1 MTAWTPDWAV
11 EVNGAGDITNLVIA
25 DLTITSGRSDI
36 YSQPLAGYSRFTV
49 KNLDQSTIAFDVNDS
64 VVIKVKN
71 SSGTYVPIFGGD
83 VTDIDVVVKTGEPAI
98 TEDITITALGAL
110 SKLPKTLTEGVLTKA
125 YDGDQIYAIL
135 SDVLFDQWNEVP
147 AAETWVA
154 YTPTTTWANAENSG
168 LGEIDR
174 PGDYELTARSA
185 ATTDVYSL
193 VSSLATSGLGYI
205 YEDASGRIG
214 YADSTHRSQYLAA
227 NGYAYVDGGWAYAN
241 GVATSKRLGDLRN
254 KVTIT
259 YKNGQQETAEEAA
272 SIATYGVQAENIQ
285 TTIENQADALSQ
297 AEFYLD
303 IRAYPQY
310 QFKAITFPMANP
322 NIPDASRDQ
331 ALNIFMGLPIDIE
344 DLPTNIAGGRYQGFI
359 EGWTWTSRFNELD
372 LTIIVSPVAYS
383 LQAFRW
389 NSVPV
394 TETWNTLSPTLDWNN
409 ATIVA

>member
-1 MTAWTPDWAV
+1 MTVWNPEWAV
-11 EVNGAGDITNLVIA
+11 EVNGAGDVTDLVIA

-36 YSQPLAGYSRFTV
+36 YSQPLAGYSRFTI
-49 KNLDQSTIAFDVNDS
+49 KNLDQSAITFDVNDS
-64 VVIKVKN
+64 VVIKVKD
-71 SSGTYVPIFGGD
+71 SSGTYIPIFGGD
-83 VTDIDVVVKTGEPAI
+83 ITDIDLVVATGEPVI
-98 TEDITITALGAL
+98 TQNITITALGAL
-110 SKLPKTLTEGVLTKA
+110 SKLPKTLTEGVLDKA
-125 YDGDQIYAIL
+125 FDGDQIYEIL
-135 SDVLFDQWNEVP
+135 SEILFSQWNQVP
-147 AAETWVA
+147 AAETWAA
-154 YTPTTTWANAENSG
+154 YQPTTTWENAENAG

-185 ATTDVYSL
+185 STTDIYSL
-193 VSSLATSGLGYI
+193 VAGLAKSGLGYI
-205 YEDASGRIG
+205 YEDSSGRIG

-227 NGYAYVDGGWAYAN
+227 NGYAYVDGGWAYAA
-241 GVATSKRLGDLRN
+241 GVSTSKRLGDLRN

-259 YKNGQQETAEEAA
+259 YKNDQQETAFDAE
-272 SIATYGVQAENIQ
+272 SIAIYGTQAENII
-285 TTIENQADALSQ
+285 TSIENGADAESQ

-344 DLPTNIAGGRYQGFI
+344 DLPLNIADGRYQGFI
-359 EGWTWTSRFNELD
+359 EGWTWTSRFNALD

-389 NSVPV
+389 NNVPIS
-394 TETWNTLSPTLDWNN
+394 ETWNTLSPTLDWNN

>member
-1 MTAWTPDWAV
+1 MTVWTPDWAL

-36 YSQPLAGYSRFTV
+36 YSQPVAGYSRFTV
-49 KNLDQSTIAFDVNDS
+49 KNVDQSPITFDVNDS

-71 SSGTYVPIFGGD
+71 SSGTYIPIFGGD
-83 VTDIDVVVKTGEPAI
+83 ITDINVMVATGEPAI
-98 TEDITITALGAL
+98 TQNIIITALGAL
-110 SKLPKTLTEGVLTKA
+110 SKLPKTLTEGVLSKA
-125 YDGDQIYAIL
+125 YDGDQIYTIL
-135 SDVLFDQWNEVP
+135 SQLLFNTWLEVP
-147 AAETWVA
+147 AAETWAA
-154 YTPTTTWANAENSG
+154 YDATTTWVNAENSG

-185 ATTDVYSL
+185 STTDVYSL
-193 VSSLATSGLGYI
+193 VANLAKSGLGYI
-205 YEDASGRIG
+205 YEDSSGRIG
-214 YADSTHRSQYLAA
+214 YADSTRRSQYLAA
-227 NGYAYVDGGWAYAN
+227 NGYAYVDGGWAYA
-241 GVATSKRLGDLRN
+241 ASISTAKRLGDLRN
-254 KVTIT
+254 KITIT
-259 YKNGQQETAEEAA
+259 YKNDQQETAEDAA
-272 SIATYGVQAENIQ
+272 SIITYGVQAENIQ
-285 TTIENQADALSQ
+285 TTIENGVDAESQ

-344 DLPTNIAGGRYQGFI
+344 DLPLNIANGRYQGFI
-359 EGWTWTSRFNELD
+359 EGWTWTSRFNALD

-389 NSVPV
+389 NNVPV
-394 TETWNTLSPTLDWNN
+394 TETWNTISPTLDWNN

>member
-1 MTAWTPDWAV
+1 MTAWSPEWAV
-11 EVNGAGDITNLVIA
+11 EVNGAGDITDLVIA

-36 YSQPLAGYSRFTV
+36 YSQPVAGYSRFTV
-49 KNLDQSTIAFDVNDS
+49 KNLDQSAITFDVNDS

-71 SSGTYVPIFGGD
+71 SSGTYIPIFGGD
-83 VTDIDVVVKTGEPAI
+83 ITDINITVATGEPAI
-98 TEDITITALGAL
+98 TQNITITALGAL

-125 YDGDQIYAIL
+125 YDGDQIYTIL
-135 SDVLFDQWNEVP
+135 SELLFNTWLEVP
-147 AAETWVA
+147 AAETWAA
-154 YTPTTTWANAENSG
+154 YNATTTWANAENAG

-185 ATTDVYSL
+185 STTDVYSL
-193 VSSLATSGLGYI
+193 VAGLAKSGLGYI
-205 YEDASGRIG
+205 YEDSSGRIG
-214 YADSTHRSQYLAA
+214 YADSTHRSEYLAA
-227 NGYAYVDGGWAYAN
+227 NGYAYVDGGWAYAA
-241 GVATSKRLGDLRN
+241 GISTSKRLGDLRN

-259 YKNGQQETAEEAA
+259 YKNNQQETAEDAT
-272 SIATYGVQAENIQ
+272 SITTYGVQAENIQ
-285 TTIENQADALSQ
+285 TTIENGADALSQ

-344 DLPTNIAGGRYQGFI
+344 DLPLNISDGRYQGFI
-359 EGWTWTSRFNELD
+359 EGWTWTSRFNALD

-389 NSVPV
+389 NNVPIG
-394 TETWNTLSPTLDWNN
+394 ETWNTLSPTLDWNN

>member
-25 DLTITSGRSDI
+25 DLTVTSGRSDI
-36 YSQPLAGYSRFTV
+36 YSQPVAGYSRFTV
-49 KNLDQSTIAFDVNDS
+49 KNLDQSAIAFDVNDS

-147 AAETWVA
+147 AAETWAA
-154 YTPTTTWANAENSG
+154 YTPTITWANAENSG

>member
-49 KNLDQSTIAFDVNDS
+49 KNLDQSAISFDVNDS

-147 AAETWVA
+147 AAETWAA

-174 PGDYELTARSA
+174 PGDYELTARSS

-205 YEDASGRIG
+205 YEDSSGRIG

-272 SIATYGVQAENIQ
+272 SIATYGVQAQNIQ

>member
-1 MTAWTPDWAV
+1 MTAWTPEWAV
-11 EVNGAGDITNLVIA
+11 EVNGAGNITDLVIA

-36 YSQPLAGYSRFTV
+36 YSQPVAGYSRFTV
-49 KNLDQSTIAFDVNDS
+49 KNLDQSAITFDVNDS

-71 SSGTYVPIFGGD
+71 SSGTYIPIFGGD
-83 VTDIDVVVKTGEPAI
+83 ITDIDVVVATGEPAI
-98 TEDITITALGAL
+98 TQNVIITALGAL
-110 SKLPKTLTEGVLTKA
+110 SKLPKTLTEGLLTKA
-125 YDGDQIYAIL
+125 FDGDQIYAIL
-135 SDVLFDQWNEVP
+135 SETLFNTWSEVP
-147 AAETWVA
+147 AAETWA
-154 YTPTTTWANAENSG
+154 SYNATTTWANAENSG

-185 ATTDVYSL
+185 STTDIYSL
-193 VSSLATSGLGYI
+193 VTSLAKSGLGYI
-205 YEDASGRIG
+205 YEDSAGRIG

-227 NGYAYVDGGWAYAN
+227 NGYAYVDGGWAYAA
-241 GVATSKRLGDLRN
+241 GISTSKRLGDLRN

-259 YKNGQQETAEEAA
+259 YKNGQQETAEDAT
-272 SIATYGVQAENIQ
+272 SIATYGIQAENIQ
-285 TTIENQADALSQ
+285 TSIENGADALSQ

-310 QFKAITFPMANP
+310 QFKSLTFPMANP

-344 DLPTNIAGGRYQGFI
+344 DLPGNIVGGRYQGFI
-359 EGWTWTSRFNELD
+359 EGWTWTSRFNALD

-389 NSVPV
+389 NNVPIS
-394 TETWNTLSPTLDWNN
+394 ETWNTLSPTLDWNN